1 MEIRFI
7 ALIGDEKEIRY
18 ILTLKKPKVQLKNKT
33 ANYLKKQ

>member
-7 ALIGDEKEIRY
+7 ALIGDEIRY

>member
-1 MEIRFI
+1 MEI
-7 ALIGDEKEIRY
+7 ALIGDEEIRY